1 MRRLIAFLTDYG
13 TRDGF
18 VAVCHGILARSAPD
32 TRVLDVSHD
41 VPPQNVR
48 HGAAVLARVAPYLPP
63 AIYVGVVD
71 PGVGTSRRGVALL
84 AGPSL
89 LLGPDNG
96 LLIPA
101 AEILGGV
108 RQAYALT
115 NVALWLPDV
124 DPTFH
129 GRDVF
134 APVAG
139 HLASGGEVGRVG
151 EPLPPAELVR
161 LPAPR
166 CELAGDALTAEV
178 TYLDRFGNVQLA
190 GGPAELAAVGALGTQ
205 GTVDVQV
212 GDLVDHA
219 QVGRTFADVAVGEL
233 VVYLDSDGRL
243 ALAVNCGD
251 AGVRL
256 NAKLGDLVRLVRPT

>member
-1 MRRLIAFLTDYG
+1 MHRLIAFLTDYG

-18 VAVCHGILARSAPD
+18 VAVCHGILARAAPE
-32 TRVLDVSHD
+32 TRVLDVSHE
-41 VPPQNVR
+41 VPPQDIR
-48 HGAAVLARVAPYLPP
+48 HGATVLARVARHLPP

-101 AEILGGV
+101 AEVLGGV
-108 RQAYALT
+108 REAYAVS
-115 NVALWLPDV
+115 NVAIWAPDV

-139 HLASGGEVGRVG
+139 HLASGGEVARVG
-151 EPLPPAELVR
+151 EPLPPSELVR
-161 LPAPR
+161 LPEPR
-166 CELAGDALTAEV
+166 CELVDDVLTAEV
-178 TYLDRFGNVQLA
+178 TYLDRYGNVQLA
-190 GGPAELAAVGALGTQ
+190 AGPAELTAVAAFGAQ
-205 GTVDVQV
+205 GAVDVQV
-212 GDLVDHA
+212 GDLVDRA
-219 QVGRTFADVAVGEL
+219 RVGRTFADVAAGEL

-251 AGVRL
+251 AGARLHARPGDVVRL
-256 NAKLGDLVRLVRPT
+256 ARPA